1 MKNLDNTLTKH
12 LVNYVQEYFDDMEE
26 EMFAC
31 GGMRED
37 DRLDLYWNF
46 AARRTAYSLRWFV
59 LLVEKLNGWA
69 LQWMR
74 SDESIR
80 QGEGSEDH

>member
-1 MKNLDNTLTKH
+1 
-12 LVNYVQEYFDDMEE
+12 MEE
-26 EMFAC
+26 EIFAC

-59 LLVEKLNGWA
+59 LLVEKLNG
-69 LQWMR
+69 L
-74 SDESIR
+74 
-80 QGEGSEDH
+80 GSSMDAI